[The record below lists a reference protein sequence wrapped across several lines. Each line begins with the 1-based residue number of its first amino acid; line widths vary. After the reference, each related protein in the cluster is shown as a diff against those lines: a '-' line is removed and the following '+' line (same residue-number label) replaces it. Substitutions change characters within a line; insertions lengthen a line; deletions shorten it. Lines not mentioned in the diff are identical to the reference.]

1 MVIKEE
7 LRLNKFVAVS
17 IPSPRS
23 YFERLGSG
31 ITAPTDYGGEEV
43 LHQANKVDTLALM
56 EDRDRLLQNAEAS
69 EE

>member
-23 YFERLGSG
+23 YFERLGAG
-31 ITAPTDYGGEEV
+31 VTAPTDYGGEEV
-43 LHQANKVDTLALM
+43 LHQANKVDNLALM
-56 EDRDRLLQNAEAS
+56 EERDRQLQKEESS